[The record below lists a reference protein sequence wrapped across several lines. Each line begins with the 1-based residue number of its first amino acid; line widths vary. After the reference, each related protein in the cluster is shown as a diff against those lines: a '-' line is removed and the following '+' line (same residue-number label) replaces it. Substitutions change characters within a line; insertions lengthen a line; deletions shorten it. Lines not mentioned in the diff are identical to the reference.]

1 MAKHPEMRVPSLAL
15 QPVNGGKGA
24 PPAQAAAPAAPDLV
38 EDGPGLTLYTKRHT
52 YLALKHLALSERTTV
67 HALLIEAVR
76 MLFESRSL
84 SATADAGNRP
94 GSPKRT
100 TSVS

>member
-1 MAKHPEMRVPSLAL
+1 MAKRSSMIDAL
-15 QPVNGGKGA
+15 KVNQRTQPTEA
-24 PPAQAAAPAAPDLV
+24 PPPAAPDLV

-67 HALLIEAVR
+67 HALLIEGVR
-76 MLFESRSL
+76 MLFESRNL
-84 SATADAGNRP
+84 AATAEAGNRP